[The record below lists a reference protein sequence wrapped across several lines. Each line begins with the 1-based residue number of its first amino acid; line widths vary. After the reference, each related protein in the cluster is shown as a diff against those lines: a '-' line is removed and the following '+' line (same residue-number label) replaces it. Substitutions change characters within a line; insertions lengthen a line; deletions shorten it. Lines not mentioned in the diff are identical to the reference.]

1 MKSSKIYSA
10 TDPEIQLL
18 LYKGRN
24 YKNNSPRQATT
35 AIYAQWSYIVLR
47 LPSICPTGRADISFD
62 EKTFNIYVNIH
73 KEGKLKVYSRP
84 HMRNGKRKLI
94 CLQGFLKSNKLDYED
109 VKGVYSIQWIDK
121 PKSFSILYMT
131 RRKELIVSKDDKRKV
146 TICLSAQEKE
156 NWDRVRGQLSMST
169 FVRSAVNRYL
179 EDEHLI

>member
-1 MKSSKIYSA
+1 
-10 TDPEIQLL
+10 
-18 LYKGRN
+18 
-24 YKNNSPRQATT
+24 
-35 AIYAQWSYIVLR
+35 
-47 LPSICPTGRADISFD
+47 
-62 EKTFNIYVNIH
+62 
-73 KEGKLKVYSRP
+73 
-84 HMRNGKRKLI
+84 MRNGKRKLI